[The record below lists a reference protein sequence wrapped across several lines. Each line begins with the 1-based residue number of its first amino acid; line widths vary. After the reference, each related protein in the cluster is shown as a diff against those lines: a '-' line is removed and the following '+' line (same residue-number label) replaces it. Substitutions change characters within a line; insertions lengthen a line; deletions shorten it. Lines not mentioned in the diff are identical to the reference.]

1 MLPHPPYQALQPQK
15 GCKTT
20 FNCVVPAG
28 HSVRGMPLR
37 STGLPSLP
45 GRVQEIPL
53 NAGALRGMVPPQA
66 GRRRGRWAAREKAPV
81 TARPNPPPISPCS
94 LRRAP
99 PFRCERSEQAEPPAI
114 TPNRAPHIAN
124 RKSQKK
130 GPPSGRPLVYRNK
143 CCCLLIHNGLQD
155 KLQSKTWFDNGTVTM
170 ETDGYGSG
178 IRRIRSNC
186 SGTTI
191 GGALVFGY

>member
-1 MLPHPPYQALQPQK
+1 MTAVSRICFARTPPGCDMLPHPPYQALQPQK

-99 PFRCERSEQAEPPAI
+99 PFRCERSEQAEPPAYPGGPHHSAKFCSQNFAEPPT
-114 TPNRAPHIAN
+114 TPYRAPAKKKRSPGISGN
-124 RKSQKK
+124 R
-130 GPPSGRPLVYRNK
+130 
-143 CCCLLIHNGLQD
+143 
-155 KLQSKTWFDNGTVTM
+155 
-170 ETDGYGSG
+170 
-178 IRRIRSNC
+178 
-186 SGTTI
+186 
-191 GGALVFGY
+191 